1 MDTVGTAW
9 MTLHPRYLLVGNQLL
24 QRASNLTHILHN
36 ITISLR
42 PTPNR
47 AAPIDHQKRD
57 KLTANITSNSETEA
71 STMEQ
76 LRKENAL
83 QRAQLNEYRSLRQQ
97 VIEMKGQHNN
107 QQQRARLDS
116 NLPISL

>member
-1 MDTVGTAW
+1 MDTVGTACSVPPSW
-9 MTLHPRYLLVGNQLL
+9 QTAPPKSFQPDSYTPQSYGLP
-24 QRASNLTHILHN
+24 
-36 ITISLR
+36 

-57 KLTANITSNSETEA
+57 RLTANITSNSETEA
-71 STMEQ
+71 STIEQ

-83 QRAQLNEYRSLRQQ
+83 QKAQLNEFRSLRQQ